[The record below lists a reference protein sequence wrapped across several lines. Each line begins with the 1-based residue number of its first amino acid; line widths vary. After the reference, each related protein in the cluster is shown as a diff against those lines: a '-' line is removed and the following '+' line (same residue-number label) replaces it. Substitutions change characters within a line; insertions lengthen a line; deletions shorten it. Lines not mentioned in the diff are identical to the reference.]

1 MGLFDYFRSYVPMYS
16 EIAKHL
22 TDLTVKSSPNIVVWG
37 QEPQCAFDN
46 LKHKLCNAPVLFTFE
61 VGKPWFLQTDA
72 SGVAVAAC
80 VGQWDS
86 GGNERP
92 VAYVSAKLTTTQ
104 RAWSTIEREA

>member
-1 MGLFDYFRSYVPMYS
+1 MGLFGYFRSYEPMYS
-16 EIAKHL
+16 EIVKPL

-37 QEPQCAFDN
+37 QEQQCAFHN

-86 GGNERP
+86 GGNE
-92 VAYVSAKLTTTQ
+92 
-104 RAWSTIEREA
+104 